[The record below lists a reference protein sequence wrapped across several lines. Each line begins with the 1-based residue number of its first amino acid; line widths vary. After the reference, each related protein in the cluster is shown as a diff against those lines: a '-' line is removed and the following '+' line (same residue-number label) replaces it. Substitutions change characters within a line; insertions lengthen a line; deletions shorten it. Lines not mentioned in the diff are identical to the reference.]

1 MDSAADGRVVACGLG
16 LHICTR
22 PRGRPLGAGATDGE
36 GAMIAALICVVSAA
50 IFLQFFVSYCRSILA
65 SSKNIAL
72 SDRVREVTGIADHE
86 VGADDFNR
94 LLQLVRLCPERGDD
108 QSEIR
113 AVGTYY
119 GLLAVLNRISRPV
132 APSLSVWLEQER
144 KSCSYFAAVALDRR
158 ISYSRDLFTQQ
169 ITDRL

>member
-1 MDSAADGRVVACGLG
+1 
-16 LHICTR
+16 
-22 PRGRPLGAGATDGE
+22 
-36 GAMIAALICVVSAA
+36 MIAALICVISVAL
-50 IFLQFFVSYCRSILA
+50 FLQFFVWYCRANLA
-65 SSKNIAL
+65 ASRAVAL
-72 SDRVREVTGIADHE
+72 SDRVREVTGIADQE

-119 GLLAVLNRISRPV
+119 GLLAVLNRISRPIAGGV
-132 APSLSVWLEQER
+132 AAWTEQER

-158 ISYSRDLFTQQ
+158 ISHSRDLFTQQ

>member
-1 MDSAADGRVVACGLG
+1 
-16 LHICTR
+16 
-22 PRGRPLGAGATDGE
+22 
-36 GAMIAALICVVSAA
+36 MIAALICVISVAL
-50 IFLQFFVSYCRSILA
+50 FVQFFVWYCRANLA
-65 SSKNIAL
+65 ASGAVVL

-86 VGADDFNR
+86 VGPDDFDR

-119 GLLAVLNRISRPV
+119 GFLAVLHRVAQPV
-132 APSLSVWLEQER
+132 AAGVVAWTEQER

-158 ISYSRDLFTQQ
+158 ISHSRDLFTQQ

>member
-1 MDSAADGRVVACGLG
+1 
-16 LHICTR
+16 
-22 PRGRPLGAGATDGE
+22 
-36 GAMIAALICVVSAA
+36 MIAALICVISVAA
-50 IFLQFFVSYCRSILA
+50 FLQFFVSYCRSILA
-65 SSKNIAL
+65 SSRNIVL
-72 SDRVREVTGIADHE
+72 SDRVREVTGIANQDVH
-86 VGADDFNR
+86 ADDFNR

-119 GLLAVLNRISRPV
+119 GLLAVLHRVSGPV
-132 APSLSVWLEQER
+132 APGVAAWVQQER